1 MQNFELW
8 KTDVNSQARLGVINT
23 TSGAVHT
30 PVFCP
35 VGSLATVKTLTPDE
49 LNDIGCEMILANNYH
64 LYLRPTSQV
73 VHELGGLHN
82 FMNWHKPIIT
92 DSGGFQVFSLSHLR
106 TINDEGVNFKS
117 HIDGSNHFFTPE
129 KAIHMQEL
137 LGSDIAMAFDHVP
150 PSCADRELATKSLE
164 RTTLWAERCLKAHT
178 RKEQQ
183 VYGIVQGGMFSDL
196 RRRAAQEITALSFDG
211 FAVGGLSLGEPK
223 ERMYGML
230 EETTP
235 FLPPDKARY
244 LMGVGAPEDIVAGV
258 ARGIDV
264 FDCVLPTRVARN
276 GALFTDEGR
285 KNIRRAQYIK
295 MDDSFDPNCDCYT
308 CRNFSAAYLNHL
320 FRSDE
325 LLGMRLASIH
335 NVAFLWRLIKNIR
348 LAITRDR
355 FTIFATDFLGR
366 YQVTNEDKR
375 LEQKEQWLKANNR
388 K

>member
-1 MQNFELW
+1 MQNFKLC
-8 KTDVNSQARLGVINT
+8 KTDVGSQARLGVIIT
-23 TSGAVHT
+23 VSGTVNT

-49 LNDIGCEMILANNYH
+49 LDDIGCEMILANNYH

-73 VHELGGLHN
+73 VHELGGLHK
-82 FMNWHKPIIT
+82 FMNWHKPILT
-92 DSGGFQVFSLSHLR
+92 DSGGFQVFSLANLR
-106 TINDEGVNFKS
+106 TINDDGVNFKS
-117 HIDGSNHFFTPE
+117 HIDGSSHFFTPE
-129 KAIHMQEL
+129 KAMYMQEL

-150 PSCADRELATKSLE
+150 PACADRGLATQSLE
-164 RTTLWAERCLKAHT
+164 RTTLWAKRCLEAHT
-178 RKEQQ
+178 KEDQQ

-196 RRRAAQEITALSFDG
+196 RQRAAQEITALPFDG

-223 ERMYGML
+223 EQMYGML
-230 EETTP
+230 EETVP

-244 LMGVGAPEDIVAGV
+244 LMGVGAPEDIVEGV
-258 ARGIDV
+258 ARGIDI

-285 KNIRRAQYIK
+285 KNIRRTQYAK

-308 CRNFSAAYLNHL
+308 CCKFSAAYLNHL
-320 FRSDE
+320 FKSDE

-335 NVAFLWRLIKNIR
+335 NIAFLWRLIKNIR
-348 LAITRDR
+348 LAIAQDS
-355 FTIFATDFLGR
+355 FTAFAADFLDR
-366 YQVTNEDKR
+366 YKVTDESKR

-388 K
+388 